1 MKSVV
6 KRRERIVRVR
16 RVQHLQAQAV
26 VAQAEGRLAS
36 LETSSDRLQLLRE
49 SLAVGPG
56 GLTGATYEFL
66 DETAAVGIT
75 YYYWLEDVPLES
87 GVTPGIYGPI
97 SAAR

>member
-1 MKSVV
+1 MSK
-6 KRRERIVRVR
+6 
-16 RVQHLQAQAV
+16 
-26 VAQAEGRLAS
+26 
-36 LETSSDRLQLLRE
+36 
-49 SLAVGPG
+49 VGPG